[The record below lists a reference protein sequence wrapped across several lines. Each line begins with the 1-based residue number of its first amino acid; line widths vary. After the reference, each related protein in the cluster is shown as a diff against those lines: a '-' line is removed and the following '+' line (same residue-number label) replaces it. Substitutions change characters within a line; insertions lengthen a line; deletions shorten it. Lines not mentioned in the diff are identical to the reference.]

1 MKNTVLILPGF
12 GLGTYPVLALQAA
25 LNDLAY
31 PTCVLPLPEHA
42 DLDAYVST
50 VCQQYA
56 LGSDSVVIGWS
67 LGGQIA
73 TLLAAHAQCR
83 LVTLASN
90 PRFCTDDT
98 WVNGMAAEMFARFC
112 EQQQQQPRQNLQQF
126 AALAGLHDAHPDSRQ
141 LIKRLKAQLTLDDKA
156 TDTAHALHL
165 HWLQTL
171 DTRVLLSALS
181 VPQLHVFGANDALIP
196 ASMPAQLHLS
206 THAQLHV
213 VAGASHLLPLTHSQ
227 TCAQVLDAWL
237 NSLS

>member
-31 PTCVLPLPEHA
+31 STCMLPLPEHA
-42 DLDAYVST
+42 DLDAYVSSI
-50 VCQQYA
+50 CQQYA
-56 LGSDSVVIGWS
+56 LCSDSVVIGWS

-73 TLLAAHAQCR
+73 TMLAAHAQCR

-90 PRFCTDDT
+90 PCFCADDT
-98 WVNGMAAEMFARFC
+98 WSYGMAADVFARFC

-141 LIKRLKAQLTLDDKA
+141 HLKRLKAQLTLDDKTINA
-156 TDTAHALHL
+156 THLRHL

-171 DTRVLLSALS
+171 DTRALLSTLS

-196 ASMPAQLHLS
+196 ESMPAQLHLS
-206 THAQLHV
+206 AQAQHHV
-213 VAGASHLLPLTHSQ
+213 VAGASHLLPLTHSH
-227 TCAQVLDAWL
+227 TCAQVIDAWL